1 MKSDHT
7 EWSRLVAAARQAPA
21 DSRDV
26 AAPHGFST
34 RVAAL
39 ALAGAAEGPLA
50 ALLER
55 LSLRAVGVAGLLA
68 AASVAANLS
77 PVLQALEDDVLAVQD
92 PVVEVLAFDLSTSP

>member
-7 EWSRLVAAARQAPA
+7 EWLRLVAAARRAPA
-21 DSRDV
+21 DSRDA

-39 ALAGAAEGPLA
+39 AMAGGAEGPLA

-55 LSLRAVGVAGLLA
+55 LSLLAVCVAGLLA

-77 PVLQALEDDVLAVQD
+77 PVLQAFEDDVLAVQD
-92 PVVEVLAFDLSTSP
+92 QVVEVLAFDLSSSP